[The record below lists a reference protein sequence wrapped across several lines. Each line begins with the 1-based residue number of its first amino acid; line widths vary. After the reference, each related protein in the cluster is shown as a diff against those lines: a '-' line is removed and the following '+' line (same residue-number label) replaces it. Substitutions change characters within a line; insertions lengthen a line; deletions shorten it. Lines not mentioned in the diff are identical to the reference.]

1 MGIMHHHCV
10 PLRRRPPN
18 IINFSLHSHIMTKGP
33 MCINTV
39 FISPLPCNEHRN
51 SNRVVFTLPTIA
63 LYPYVYIV
71 AFFFSVGL
79 VFHVSYACMHMYIC
93 IHTYIYICNIIR
105 IVIFSPCTLCSIF
118 TVCKTEGYRER
129 ERERLETLAD
139 PVYICVAARDLVQQ
153 SLPRLAWAEL
163 PGLSSP
169 KEHLQAPSVVVHV
182 QGQRATS
189 MHTHMHTQMHTCTHA
204 HAHMQTNARTCTHM
218 HTPTH
223 THPKHML

>member
-1 MGIMHHHCV
+1 MQGVRHQLTRAPPSLAQCGHMSEIVCSFHEMKKEPPSYVSFQWNTQRLLIQVEPRPNLRLAVGIMHHHCV

-93 IHTYIYICNIIR
+93 IHTYIY
-105 IVIFSPCTLCSIF
+105 
-118 TVCKTEGYRER
+118 
-129 ERERLETLAD
+129 
-139 PVYICVAARDLVQQ
+139 
-153 SLPRLAWAEL
+153 
-163 PGLSSP
+163 
-169 KEHLQAPSVVVHV
+169 
-182 QGQRATS
+182 
-189 MHTHMHTQMHTCTHA
+189 M
-204 HAHMQTNARTCTHM
+204 
-218 HTPTH
+218 
-223 THPKHML
+223 